1 MGDDAEPAPAEPVPA
16 EAAEAADPEAADA
29 APEAADAA
37 PEAASA
43 APEASDAVPEAPPA
57 ETELDIRF
65 VIVPEGFSHTRRF
78 ALATT
83 VGQVRAMCEEDLKIP
98 VPNMKLVHAGE
109 ELFDGQTLESSGLKG
124 GGLSQVELQ
133 IVYLEEHITPAAAYV
148 MPDVVSVEVPIVR
161 AMPEKKP
168 FLGGFRSRKT
178 AVEYHHASSQT
189 DPKVRSE
196 DEPLPPPKYHRETH

>member
-1 MGDDAEPAPAEPVPA
+1 MGDAEPAPAEPVPA
-16 EAAEAADPEAADA
+16 EAAEAADPEAAAALIQRAAPPSTGA
-29 APEAADAA
+29 APEAAGATPDAAEAA
-37 PEAASA
+37 PEAAGA

-78 ALATT
+78 ALTTT
-83 VGQVRAMCEEDLKIP
+83 VGQVKAMCEEDLKIP

-148 MPDVVSVEVPIVR
+148 MPDVVSVEVQFGADI
-161 AMPEKKP
+161 
-168 FLGGFRSRKT
+168 
-178 AVEYHHASSQT
+178 
-189 DPKVRSE
+189 
-196 DEPLPPPKYHRETH
+196 PPKLIQVRQPCL

>member
-1 MGDDAEPAPAEPVPA
+1 MGDAEPAPAEPVPA
-16 EAAEAADPEAADA
+16 ESAEAADPEAAAALIQNAAPPPTAA

-83 VGQVRAMCEEDLKIP
+83 VGQVKAMCEEDLKIP

-148 MPDVVSVEVPIVR
+148 MPDVVSVEVQFGADI
-161 AMPEKKP
+161 
-168 FLGGFRSRKT
+168 
-178 AVEYHHASSQT
+178 
-189 DPKVRSE
+189 
-196 DEPLPPPKYHRETH
+196 PPKLIQVRQP